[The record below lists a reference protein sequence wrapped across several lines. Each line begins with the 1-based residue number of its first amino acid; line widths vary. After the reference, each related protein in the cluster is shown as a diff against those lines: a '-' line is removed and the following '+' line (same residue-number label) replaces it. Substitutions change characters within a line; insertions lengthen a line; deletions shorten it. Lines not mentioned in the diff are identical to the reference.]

1 MTQKTFALLEDCM
14 LSSMGD
20 SAHDAEHVR
29 RVLYLALEIAET
41 EPDADRDVLIA
52 ACLLHDIGREE
63 QFQNPALCHAQ
74 VGAEKA
80 CRFLLERGFPE
91 SFALHVRD
99 CVRTHRFRSSDPPE
113 SIEAKILF
121 DADKLD
127 VTGAIGMARTFFY
140 AAQVGQPL
148 YTLLPD
154 GSVSDG
160 SAEESAGVHSV
171 LREYKVKLE
180 GLYGRFLTRRGGE
193 LARRRQAAAVNI
205 YRDILQEAR
214 EPREAGGRIL
224 RACLKES
231 GREESVWV

>member
-1 MTQKTFALLEDCM
+1 MKQKTFDLLEGYMLDC
-14 LSSMGD
+14 MGD

-41 EPDADRDVLIA
+41 EPTADRDVLIA
-52 ACLLHDIGREE
+52 ACLLHDVGREE
-63 QFQNPALCHAQ
+63 QFRDPSLCHAR

-80 CRFLLERGFPE
+80 YRFLTGQGFPE
-91 SFALHVRD
+91 PFAAHVRD
-99 CVRTHRFRSSDPPE
+99 CVRTHRFRSGDPPA

-154 GSVSDG
+154 GTVSDG
-160 SAEESAGVHSV
+160 TAEEPAGCHSV

-180 GLYGRFLTRRGGE
+180 KIYDRFFTSQGAEMARLRR
-193 LARRRQAAAVNI
+193 AAAVAI
-205 YRDILQEAR
+205 YESVLAEAR
-214 EPREAGGRIL
+214 EPYEIGGAIL
-224 RACLKES
+224 RRCIES
-231 GREESVWV
+231 T

>member
-1 MTQKTFALLEDCM
+1 MKKETFSLLENYMRTC
-14 LSSMGD
+14 MGD
-20 SAHDAEHVR
+20 SAHDGEHVR

-41 EPDADRDVLIA
+41 EPAADRDVLIA

-63 QFQNPALCHAQ
+63 QFRDPSLCHAR

-80 CRFLLERGFPE
+80 YRFLRGRGFPE
-91 SFALHVRD
+91 DFSAHVRD

-148 YTLLPD
+148 YSLLPD
-154 GSVSDG
+154 GAVSDG
-160 SAEESAGVHSV
+160 TAEEPPGVHSV

-180 GLYGRFLTRRGGE
+180 GLYGNFLTARGGE
-193 LARRRQAAAVNI
+193 LARQRQAAAVSI
-205 YRDILQEAR
+205 YENLLAEAR
-214 EPREAGGRIL
+214 EPYEIGGAILSRELTEQGAPL
-224 RACLKES
+224 
-231 GREESVWV
+231 

>member
-127 VTGAIGMARTFFY
+127 VTGAVGMARTFFY
-140 AAQVGQPL
+140 AARVGQPL
-148 YTLLPD
+148 YTLLP
-154 GSVSDG
+154 GGTVSDG
-160 SAEESAGVHSV
+160 SAEEPEGVHSV

-180 GLYGRFLTRRGGE
+180 NIYGSFLTRRGGE
-193 LARRRQAAAVNI
+193 LARQRQAAARSI
-205 YRDILQEAR
+205 YENLLSEIR
-214 EPREAGGRIL
+214 EPYDAGGALL
-224 RACLKES
+224 RRYIENT
-231 GREESVWV
+231 

>member
-1 MTQKTFALLEDCM
+1 MNQKTFDLLEGCM
-14 LSSMGD
+14 LSCMGD

-41 EPDADRDVLIA
+41 EPAADRDVLIA

-63 QFQNPALCHAQ
+63 QFRDPSLCHAR

-80 CRFLLERGFPE
+80 YRFLTEQGFPE
-91 SFALHVRD
+91 PFAAHVRD
-99 CVRTHRFRSSDPPE
+99 CVRTHRFRSSDPPA

-127 VTGAIGMARTFFY
+127 VAGAIGMARTFFY

-154 GSVSDG
+154 GTVSDG
-160 SAEESAGVHSV
+160 TAEEPAGCHSV
-171 LREYKVKLE
+171 LREYKFKLE
-180 GLYGRFLTRRGGE
+180 KLYDRFLTPRGAE
-193 LARRRQAAAVNI
+193 MARRRRAAAVAI
-205 YRDILQEAR
+205 YESVLAEAR
-214 EPREAGGRIL
+214 EPYEIGGAIL
-224 RACLKES
+224 RRRMES
-231 GREESVWV
+231 T

>member
-1 MTQKTFALLEDCM
+1 MNRETFSLLERYMDVC
-14 LSSMGD
+14 MGD
-20 SAHDAEHVR
+20 SAHDREHVR

-41 EPDADRDVLIA
+41 EPAADRDVLIA
-52 ACLLHDIGREE
+52 ACLLHDVGREE
-63 QFQNPALCHAQ
+63 QFRDPSLCHAR

-80 CRFLLERGFPE
+80 YRFLTEQGFPE
-91 SFALHVRD
+91 SFAAHVRD
-99 CVRTHRFRSSDPPE
+99 CVRTHRFRSGDPPA

-154 GSVSDG
+154 GTVSDG
-160 SAEESAGVHSV
+160 TAEEPAGCHSV

-180 GLYGRFLTRRGGE
+180 KIYDRFFTSQGAEMARLRR
-193 LARRRQAAAVNI
+193 AAAVAI
-205 YRDILQEAR
+205 YESVLAEAQEPY
-214 EPREAGGRIL
+214 EIGGAIL
-224 RACLKES
+224 RRCIES
-231 GREESVWV
+231 T